1 MSEPR
6 LTVALSND
14 FFKAFARL
22 PEKARGKVAT
32 FISKFRANPRGTGLN
47 YERIEGGKDPFIRS
61 LRVDQDIRCIVRAP
75 DEGNTY
81 VLLWIDKHDDAYQ
94 WARRRTCHVNRVSGA
109 LQVVDVEAAEMA
121 VGAETAGGDAF
132 AAAASA
138 DLASNASASKNGP
151 APTPAP
157 QAAEAQAPARSAPSV
172 FIHCSDD
179 QLMQLGVPE
188 ALLPAVRAVTS
199 EESLARLI
207 EWVPQDCVDGLI
219 LLADGKPI
227 EAVVEELERQR
238 PAEIDPSDVAAAL
251 ETPESQAQFL
261 VITDDDVL
269 EAMLSAPLEC
279 WRVFL
284 HPSQRRLVERTWS
297 GPVRVLGGAGTGKTV
312 VAMHRARWLAQQLIK
327 SGAPGRVLFTTF
339 TRNLATDIRA
349 NLTKIC
355 SPEQLQRIEVIPLD
369 GWVMNFLKSQ
379 GLQVRV
385 FNDEA
390 RKSCWSLAMDV
401 ADTSLG
407 LAERFYQEEWQEV
420 VLAQGCRSRDDYLV
434 ARRVGR
440 GTRLSREQR
449 SRIWP
454 VFDAVRAE
462 FRQRGLWE
470 PEEAKQIAADLLNQP
485 ERAPLYAAVVVD
497 EAQDLDLASFSLL
510 RALVGE
516 ARANDLF
523 IVGDPHQRIYGK
535 PVVLSRCGIDIRGRS
550 KKLRINYRTTEETRA
565 WATAVLHGVD
575 FDDLDG
581 GSESASDY
589 RSLLH
594 GDAPLVQ
601 GFEDPADEQRFLV
614 TTLRQLRDEQQ
625 SLASTCV
632 TARTNKAVE
641 KLNGLLKAEG
651 FATRVI
657 NADESDDP
665 SDPALRLATMHRV
678 KGLEFD
684 QVFLPELD
692 ASQMPLQVELN
703 KRPDQLS
710 KDLFEQQERSL
721 LHVAAT
727 RAKKRVVVSFSGKP
741 SPFLCRG

>member
-47 YERIEGGKDPFIRS
+47 YEHIEGGKDPFIRS

-81 VLLWIDKHDDAYQ
+81 VILWIDKHDDAYQ

-109 LQVVDVEAAEMA
+109 LQVVDVEAAEIA
-121 VGAETAGGDAF
+121 VGDAI
-132 AAAASA
+132 AAAVSKALASNTPAAQVAAASTQTA
-138 DLASNASASKNGP
+138 QPTKAQGSASAATSLF
-151 APTPAP
+151 A
-157 QAAEAQAPARSAPSV
+157 
-172 FIHCSDD
+172 HCSDD
-179 QLMQLGVPE
+179 QLMLLGVPE
-188 ALLPAVRAVTS
+188 ALLPAVRAVTT
-199 EESLARLI
+199 EETLSRLI

-219 LLADGKPI
+219 LLADGKAI
-227 EAVVEELERQR
+227 EAVIEELERQR
-238 PAEIDPSDVAAAL
+238 PVAIDPTDVAAAL
-251 ETPESQAQFL
+251 DTPESKAEFL

-269 EAMLSAPLEC
+269 EAMLSAPLER

-297 GPVRVLGGAGTGKTV
+297 GAVRVLGGAGTGKTV
-312 VAMHRARWLAQQLIK
+312 VAMHRGRWLAQQLIE
-327 SGAPGRVLFTTF
+327 SGAPGRVLFTTY

-355 SPEQLQRIEVIPLD
+355 SPEELQRIEVIHLD
-369 GWVMNFLKSQ
+369 GWVMTFLKSQ

-385 FNDEA
+385 FNEEA
-390 RKSCWSLAMDV
+390 RDSCWSLAMDV

-407 LAERFYQEEWQEV
+407 LDDRFYREEWKDV

-440 GTRLSREQR
+440 GTRLSRPQR
-449 SRIWP
+449 AQIWP

-470 PEEAKQIAADLLNQP
+470 PEEAKQIAADLIHKADRP
-485 ERAPLYAAVVVD
+485 PLYAAGVVD
-497 EAQDLDLASFSLL
+497 EAQDFDVASFSLL

-516 ARANDLF
+516 PRANDLF

-550 KKLRINYRTTEETRA
+550 RKLRINYRTTEETRA
-565 WATAVLHGVD
+565 WATAVLHGLD

-581 GSESASDY
+581 GSDPASDY

-594 GDAPLVQ
+594 GDHPLVQ
-601 GFEDPADEQRFLV
+601 GFEDPAEEQRFLV
-614 TTLRQLRDEQQ
+614 NTLRQLRGEQQ

-632 TARTNKAVE
+632 AARTNKAVE
-641 KLNGLLKAEG
+641 KLNGLLQGEG
-651 FATRVI
+651 FTTRVI
-657 NADESDDP
+657 NAEESDDP

-684 QVFLPELD
+684 QIFLPALD

-703 KRPDQLS
+703 KRPDALS
-710 KDLFEQQERSL
+710 RELFEQQERSL

-727 RAKKRVVVSFSGKP
+727 RAKKRVVVSYSGKG
-741 SPFLCRG
+741 SPFISRS

>member
-14 FFKAFARL
+14 FFKAFGRL
-22 PEKARGKVAT
+22 PEKAQGKVAT
-32 FISKFRANPRGTGLN
+32 FISKFRANPRSPGLN

-61 LRVDQDIRCIVRAP
+61 IRVDQDIRCIVRAP
-75 DEGNTY
+75 DSGDTY

-109 LQVVDVEAAEMA
+109 LQVVDVEAAELA
-121 VGAETAGGDAF
+121 VGDAI
-132 AAAASA
+132 AAAVSEA
-138 DLASNASASKNGP
+138 LANQAPP
-151 APTPAP
+151 AQTTPDTTPAST
-157 QAAEAQAPARSAPSV
+157 AQPESPSL
-172 FIHCSDD
+172 FCHCSDD
-179 QLMQLGVPE
+179 QLMVLGVPE

-199 EESLARLI
+199 EEALSRLI

-227 EAVVEELERQR
+227 EAVIEELERKR
-238 PAEIDPSDVAAAL
+238 PAAIDPTDVAAAL
-251 ETPESQAQFL
+251 DTPESRAEFL

-269 EAMLSAPLEC
+269 EAMLSAPLER

-284 HPSQRRLVERTWS
+284 HPSQRRLVEGPWS
-297 GPVRVLGGAGTGKTV
+297 GAVRVLGGAGTGKTV
-312 VAMHRARWLAQQLIK
+312 VAMHRARRLANELINT
-327 SGAPGRVLFTTF
+327 GAPGRVLFTTF

-355 SPEQLQRIEVIPLD
+355 SPEELQRIEVIHLD
-369 GWVMNFLKSQ
+369 GWVMTFLKGQ

-390 RKSCWSLAMDV
+390 RDSCWSLAMDV
-401 ADTSLG
+401 ADTTLG
-407 LAERFYQEEWQEV
+407 LDVSFYREEWKDV
-420 VLAQGCRSRDDYLV
+420 VLAQGCQSRDEYLM

-440 GTRLSREQR
+440 GTRLSRPQR
-449 SRIWP
+449 AQIWP

-470 PEEAKQIAADLLNQP
+470 PQEAKQIAADLI
-485 ERAPLYAAVVVD
+485 RKADRSPLYAAVVVD
-497 EAQDLDLASFSLL
+497 EAQDFDVASFSLL
-510 RALVGE
+510 RTLVGE
-516 ARANDLF
+516 PRPNDLF

-550 KKLRINYRTTEETRA
+550 RKLRINYRTTEETRA
-565 WATAVLHGVD
+565 WATAVLHGLD

-581 GSESASDY
+581 GSDPTSDY

-594 GDAPLVQ
+594 GDDPLVQ
-601 GFEDPADEQRFLV
+601 GFEDPADEQKFLV
-614 TTLRQLRDEQQ
+614 SMLRQLRDEQQ

-632 TARTNKAVE
+632 VARTNKAVE
-641 KLNGLLKAEG
+641 KLDALLKGEG
-651 FATRVI
+651 FSTRVI

-684 QVFLPELD
+684 QVFLPALD
-692 ASQMPLQVELN
+692 ASQMPLQAKLN
-703 KRPDQLS
+703 ERPDALS
-710 KDLFEQQERSL
+710 RELFERQERSL

-727 RAKKRVVVSFSGKP
+727 RAKKRVVVSYSGKA
-741 SPFLCRG
+741 SPFIRRS

>member
-14 FFKAFARL
+14 FFKAFGRL
-22 PEKARGKVAT
+22 PEKAQGKVAT
-32 FISKFRANPRGTGLN
+32 FISRFRDNPRSPGLN
-47 YERIEGGKDPFIRS
+47 YERIEGGKDPLIRS
-61 LRVDQDIRCIVRAP
+61 VRVDQDIRCIVRAP
-75 DEGNTY
+75 DTGDTY

-94 WARRRTCHVNRVSGA
+94 WARRRSCHVNRVSGA
-109 LQVVDVEAAEMA
+109 LQVVDVEAAELA
-121 VGAETAGGDAF
+121 VSAETAVGDAI
-132 AAAASA
+132 AAAVSEA
-138 DLASNASASKNGP
+138 LANQAPVVQPAPSPSVAGP
-151 APTPAP
+151 AATAT
-157 QAAEAQAPARSAPSV
+157 AQAKVGSLFA
-172 FIHCSDD
+172 HCSDD
-179 QLMQLGVPE
+179 QLMLLGVPE
-188 ALLPAVRAVTS
+188 ALLPAVRAVSS
-199 EESLARLI
+199 EEALSRLI

-227 EAVVEELERQR
+227 EAVIEELERQR
-238 PAEIDPSDVAAAL
+238 PTAIDPTDVAAAL
-251 ETPESQAQFL
+251 ETPESKAAFL

-269 EAMLSAPLEC
+269 EAMLSAPLER

-284 HPSQRRLVERTWS
+284 HPSQRRLVERQWS
-297 GPVRVLGGAGTGKTV
+297 GAVRVLGGAGTGKTV
-312 VAMHRARWLAQQLIK
+312 VAMHRARWLAHELIK
-327 SGAPGRVLFTTF
+327 TGSSGRVLFTTF

-355 SPEQLQRIEVIPLD
+355 SPEQLQRIEVIHLD
-369 GWVMNFLKSQ
+369 GWVMNFLKGQ

-390 RKSCWSLAMDV
+390 RDSCWRLAMDL

-407 LAERFYQEEWQEV
+407 LDERFYREEWKEV
-420 VLAQGCRSRDDYLV
+420 VLAQGCRSRDEYLM

-440 GTRLSREQR
+440 GTRLSRPQR
-449 SRIWP
+449 GQIWP

-470 PEEAKQIAADLLNQP
+470 PVEARQIAADLIAKANRP
-485 ERAPLYAAVVVD
+485 PLYAAVVVD
-497 EAQDLDLASFSLL
+497 EAQDLDVAAFSLL

-516 ARANDLF
+516 PRANDLF
-523 IVGDPHQRIYGK
+523 LVGDPHQRIYGK

-550 KKLRINYRTTEETRA
+550 RKLRINYRTTEETRA
-565 WATAVLHGVD
+565 WATAVLHGLD

-581 GSESASDY
+581 GSDPASDY

-594 GDAPLVQ
+594 GDVPLVQ
-601 GFEDPADEQRFLV
+601 GFEDPAEEQKFLV
-614 TTLRQLRDEQQ
+614 STLRQLRDEQQ

-632 TARTNKAVE
+632 AARTNRAVE
-641 KLNGLLKAEG
+641 KLETLLKSEG
-651 FATRVI
+651 FSTRVI
-657 NADESDDP
+657 NAEESDDP

-684 QVFLPELD
+684 QVFLPGLD
-692 ASQMPLQVELN
+692 ASQMPLQVELS
-703 KRPDQLS
+703 KRPDALS
-710 KDLFEQQERSL
+710 RELFEQQERSL

-727 RAKKRVVVSFSGKP
+727 RAKKRVVVSYSGKA
-741 SPFLCRG
+741 SPFIGRS

>member
-47 YERIEGGKDPFIRS
+47 YEHIEGGKDPYIRS

-75 DEGNTY
+75 DKGDTY
-81 VLLWIDKHDDAYQ
+81 VILWIDKHDDAYQ

-109 LQVVDVEAAEMA
+109 LQVVDVEAAEIA
-121 VGAETAGGDAF
+121 VGDAI
-132 AAAASA
+132 AAAVSEALANNTPAAQVAAASTQTA
-138 DLASNASASKNGP
+138 QPTKAQGSASAATSLF
-151 APTPAP
+151 A
-157 QAAEAQAPARSAPSV
+157 
-172 FIHCSDD
+172 HCSDD
-179 QLMQLGVPE
+179 QLMLLGVPE
-188 ALLPAVRAVTS
+188 ALLPAVRAVTT
-199 EESLARLI
+199 EETLSRLI

-219 LLADGKPI
+219 LLADGKAI
-227 EAVVEELERQR
+227 EAVIEELERQR
-238 PAEIDPSDVAAAL
+238 PVAIDPTDVAAAL
-251 ETPESQAQFL
+251 DTPESKAEFL

-269 EAMLSAPLEC
+269 EAMLSAPLER

-284 HPSQRRLVERTWS
+284 HPSQRRLVERIWS
-297 GPVRVLGGAGTGKTV
+297 GAVRVLGGAGTGKTV
-312 VAMHRARWLAQQLIK
+312 VAMHRTRWLAQQLIE

-355 SPEQLQRIEVIPLD
+355 SPEELQRIEVIHLD

-390 RKSCWSLAMDV
+390 RDSCWSMAMDV

-407 LAERFYQEEWQEV
+407 LAERFYKEEWKEV

-440 GTRLSREQR
+440 GTRLSRPQR
-449 SRIWP
+449 AQIWP

-470 PEEAKQIAADLLNQP
+470 PEEAKQIAADLIHKADRP
-485 ERAPLYAAVVVD
+485 PLYAAGVVD
-497 EAQDLDLASFSLL
+497 EAQDFDVASFSLL

-516 ARANDLF
+516 PRANDLF

-550 KKLRINYRTTEETRA
+550 RKLRINYRTTEETRA
-565 WATAVLHGVD
+565 WATAVLHGLD

-581 GSESASDY
+581 GSDPASDY

-594 GDAPLVQ
+594 GDHPLVQ
-601 GFEDPADEQRFLV
+601 GFEDPAEEQRFLV
-614 TTLRQLRDEQQ
+614 NTLRQLRGEQQ

-632 TARTNKAVE
+632 AARTNKAVE
-641 KLNGLLKAEG
+641 KLNGLLQGEG
-651 FATRVI
+651 FTTRVI
-657 NADESDDP
+657 NAEESDDP

-684 QVFLPELD
+684 QIFLPALD

-703 KRPDQLS
+703 KRPDALS
-710 KDLFEQQERSL
+710 RELFEQQERSL

-727 RAKKRVVVSFSGKP
+727 RAKKRVVVSYSGKG
-741 SPFLCRG
+741 SPFISRS

>member
-1 MSEPR
+1 MSESR

-14 FFKAFARL
+14 FFKAFGRL

-32 FISKFRANPRGTGLN
+32 FISKFRDNPRSTGLN

-61 LRVDQDIRCIVRAP
+61 IRVDQDIRCIVRAP

-109 LQVVDVEAAEMA
+109 LQVVDVEAAESA
-121 VGAETAGGDAF
+121 VGDAI
-132 AAAASA
+132 AAAVNESLASQSAVAAAPSASTKASA
-138 DLASNASASKNGP
+138 
-151 APTPAP
+151 PTT
-157 QAAEAQAPARSAPSV
+157 AANSDSLFA
-172 FIHCSDD
+172 HCSDE
-179 QLMQLGVPE
+179 QLMLLGVPE
-188 ALLPAVRAVTS
+188 ALLPAVRAVCS
-199 EESLARLI
+199 EETLSRLI

-219 LLADGKPI
+219 LLGDGKSI
-227 EAVVEELERQR
+227 EAVIDELERQR
-238 PAEIDPSDVAAAL
+238 PTTIDPTDVAAAL
-251 ETPESQAQFL
+251 ETPESKAEFM

-269 EAMLSAPLEC
+269 EAMLSAPLER

-297 GPVRVLGGAGTGKTV
+297 GAVRVLGGAGTGKTV
-312 VAMHRARWLAQQLIK
+312 VAMHRAKWLAQQLIE
-327 SGAPGRVLFTTF
+327 SGGAGRVLFTTF
-339 TRNLATDIRA
+339 TRNLATDIRS
-349 NLTKIC
+349 NHTKIC
-355 SPEQLQRIEVIPLD
+355 SPAEQQRIEVIHLD
-369 GWVMNFLKSQ
+369 GWVMTFLKTQ

-385 FNDEA
+385 FNEEA
-390 RKSCWSLAMDV
+390 RDSCWSLAMDV

-407 LAERFYQEEWQEV
+407 LDERFYREEWKDV
-420 VLAQGCRSRDDYLV
+420 VLAQGCRSRDDYLM

-440 GTRLSREQR
+440 GTRLSRQQR
-449 SRIWP
+449 AQIWP

-470 PEEAKQIAADLLNQP
+470 PEEAKQIAADLLQRSEQP
-485 ERAPLYAAVVVD
+485 PLYAAVLVD
-497 EAQDLDLASFSLL
+497 EAQDLDIASFHLL

-516 ARANDLF
+516 PRANDIF

-535 PVVLSRCGIDIRGRS
+535 PVVLSRCGIDIRGRAR
-550 KKLRINYRTTEETRA
+550 KLRINYRTTEETRA
-565 WATAVLHGVD
+565 WATAVLHGLD

-581 GSESASDY
+581 GSDPASDY

-594 GDAPLVQ
+594 GDKPLVR
-601 GFEDPADEQRFLV
+601 GFQDPADEQRFLV
-614 TTLRQLRDEQQ
+614 ETLRQLRAEQQ

-632 TARTNKAVE
+632 AARTKRAVE
-641 KLNGLLKAEG
+641 KLNTLLQGEG
-651 FATRVI
+651 FDTRVI

-665 SDPALRLATMHRV
+665 SDPSLRLATMHRV

-684 QVFLPELD
+684 QVFLPGLT
-692 ASQMPLQVELN
+692 A
-703 KRPDQLS
+703 DQLPLRPVLDGCPDELS
-710 KDLFEQQERSL
+710 REQFEQQERSL

-727 RAKKRVVVSFSGKP
+727 RAKKRVVVTFSGKP
-741 SPFLCRG
+741 STFIDTEVAQPVTT

>member
-14 FFKAFARL
+14 FFKAFGRL
-22 PEKARGKVAT
+22 PEKARGKVAS
-32 FISKFRANPRGTGLN
+32 FISKFRANPRSPGLN
-47 YERIEGGKDPFIRS
+47 YERIEGGKDPLIRS
-61 LRVDQDIRCIVRAP
+61 IRVDQDIRCIVRAP
-75 DEGNTY
+75 DQGDTY

-109 LQVVDVEAAEMA
+109 LQVVDVEAAELA
-121 VGAETAGGDAF
+121 VSAETAVGDAIAAAVSAALASQASPRQRTVAVP
-132 AAAASA
+132 AAAA
-138 DLASNASASKNGP
+138 
-151 APTPAP
+151 
-157 QAAEAQAPARSAPSV
+157 AEAASPSL
-172 FIHCSDD
+172 FAHGSDD
-179 QLMQLGVPE
+179 QLMLLGVPE

-199 EESLARLI
+199 QEALSRLI
-207 EWVPQDCVDGLI
+207 EWMPLDCVDGLI

-227 EAVVEELERQR
+227 EAVIEELERQR
-238 PAEIDPSDVAAAL
+238 PAAIDPSDVAAAL
-251 ETPESQAQFL
+251 DTPESKAEFL

-269 EAMLSAPLEC
+269 EAMLSAPLER

-284 HPSQRRLVERTWS
+284 HPSQRRLVERQW
-297 GPVRVLGGAGTGKTV
+297 GGAVRVLGGAGTGKTV
-312 VAMHRARWLAQQLIK
+312 VAMHRARWLANALIK
-327 SGAPGRVLFTTF
+327 TSSPGRVLFTTF
-339 TRNLATDIRA
+339 TRNLATDIRS

-355 SPEQLQRIEVIPLD
+355 SPEELQRIEVIHLD
-369 GWVMNFLKSQ
+369 GWVMNFLKGQ

-390 RKSCWSLAMDV
+390 RNSCWSLAMDL
-401 ADTSLG
+401 ADTSLE
-407 LAERFYQEEWQEV
+407 LDERFYREEWQDV
-420 VLAQGCRSRDDYLV
+420 VLAQGCRSRDEYLI

-440 GTRLSREQR
+440 GTRLSRPQR
-449 SRIWP
+449 AQIWP

-470 PEEAKQIAADLLNQP
+470 PEEAKQIAADLIHKTNQP
-485 ERAPLYAAVVVD
+485 PLYAAVVVD
-497 EAQDLDLASFSLL
+497 EAQDLDGASFALL

-516 ARANDLF
+516 PRANDLF
-523 IVGDPHQRIYGK
+523 LVGDPHQRIYGK

-550 KKLRINYRTTEETRA
+550 RKLRINYRTTEETRA
-565 WATAVLHGVD
+565 WATAVLHGLA
-575 FDDLDG
+575 FDDLAG
-581 GSESASDY
+581 GSDPASDT

-594 GDAPLVQ
+594 GDQPLVQ
-601 GFEDPADEQRFLV
+601 GFEDPAEEQKFLV
-614 TTLRQLRDEQQ
+614 STLRQLREEQP

-632 TARTNKAVE
+632 AARTNKAVE
-641 KLNGLLKAEG
+641 KLEALLKGEG

-657 NADESDDP
+657 KAEESDDP

-684 QVFLPELD
+684 QVFLPALD

-703 KRPDQLS
+703 QRPDALS
-710 KDLFEQQERSL
+710 RELFEQQERSL

-727 RAKKRVVVSFSGKP
+727 RAKKRVVVSYSGKA
-741 SPFLCRG
+741 SPFLDRS

>member
-47 YERIEGGKDPFIRS
+47 YEHIEGGKDPYIRS

-75 DEGNTY
+75 DKGDTY
-81 VLLWIDKHDDAYQ
+81 VILWIDKHDDAYQ

-109 LQVVDVEAAEMA
+109 LQVVDVEAAEIA
-121 VGAETAGGDAF
+121 VGDAI
-132 AAAASA
+132 AAAVSEALANNTPAAQVAAASTQTA
-138 DLASNASASKNGP
+138 QPTKAQGSASAATSLF
-151 APTPAP
+151 A
-157 QAAEAQAPARSAPSV
+157 
-172 FIHCSDD
+172 HCSDD
-179 QLMQLGVPE
+179 QLMLLGVPE
-188 ALLPAVRAVTS
+188 ALLPAVRAVTT
-199 EESLARLI
+199 EETLSRLI

-219 LLADGKPI
+219 LLADGKAI
-227 EAVVEELERQR
+227 EAVIEELERQR
-238 PAEIDPSDVAAAL
+238 PVAIDPTDVAAAL
-251 ETPESQAQFL
+251 DTPESKAEFL

-269 EAMLSAPLEC
+269 EAMLSAPLER

-297 GPVRVLGGAGTGKTV
+297 GAVRVLGGAGTGKTV
-312 VAMHRARWLAQQLIK
+312 VAMHRGRWLAQQLIE

-355 SPEQLQRIEVIPLD
+355 SPEELQRIEVIHLD

-390 RKSCWSLAMDV
+390 RDSCWSMAMDV

-407 LAERFYQEEWQEV
+407 LAERFYKEEWKEV

-440 GTRLSREQR
+440 GTRLSRPQR
-449 SRIWP
+449 AQIWP

-470 PEEAKQIAADLLNQP
+470 PEEAKQIAADLIHKADRP
-485 ERAPLYAAVVVD
+485 PLYAAGVVD
-497 EAQDLDLASFSLL
+497 EAQDFDVASFSLL

-516 ARANDLF
+516 PRANDLF

-550 KKLRINYRTTEETRA
+550 RKLRINYRTTEETRA
-565 WATAVLHGVD
+565 WATAVLHGLD

-581 GSESASDY
+581 GSDPASDY

-594 GDAPLVQ
+594 GDHPLVQ
-601 GFEDPADEQRFLV
+601 GFEDPAEEQRFLV
-614 TTLRQLRDEQQ
+614 NTLRQLRGEQQ

-632 TARTNKAVE
+632 AARTNKAVE
-641 KLNGLLKAEG
+641 KLNGLLQGEG
-651 FATRVI
+651 FTTRVI
-657 NADESDDP
+657 NAEESDDP

-684 QVFLPELD
+684 QIFLPALD

-703 KRPDQLS
+703 KRPDALS
-710 KDLFEQQERSL
+710 RELFEQQERSL

-727 RAKKRVVVSFSGKP
+727 RAKKRVVVSYSGKG
-741 SPFLCRG
+741 SPFISRS

>member
-1 MSEPR
+1 MSESR

-14 FFKAFARL
+14 FFKAFGRL

-32 FISKFRANPRGTGLN
+32 FISKFRDNPRSPGLN
-47 YERIEGGKDPFIRS
+47 YERIEGGKDPMIRS
-61 LRVDQDIRCIVRAP
+61 IRVDQDIRCIVRAP
-75 DEGNTY
+75 EEGDTY

-109 LQVVDVEAAEMA
+109 LQVVDVEAAELA
-121 VGAETAGGDAF
+121 VGDAI
-132 AAAASA
+132 AAAVSEA
-138 DLASNASASKNGP
+138 LASS
-151 APTPAP
+151 TPASEAVAP
-157 QAAEAQAPARSAPSV
+157 PPGAVQASTPTESLFA
-172 FIHCSDD
+172 HCSDD
-179 QLMQLGVPE
+179 QLMLLGVPE

-199 EESLARLI
+199 QDALTRLI

-227 EAVVEELERQR
+227 EAVIDELERQR
-238 PAEIDPSDVAAAL
+238 PVAIDPSDVAAAL
-251 ETPESQAQFL
+251 ETPESKAEFL

-269 EAMLSAPLEC
+269 EAMLSAPLER

-284 HPSQRRLVERTWS
+284 HPSQRRLVERNWS
-297 GPVRVLGGAGTGKTV
+297 GAVRVLGGAGTGKTV
-312 VAMHRARWLAQQLIK
+312 VAMHRARWLAQQLIQTGT
-327 SGAPGRVLFTTF
+327 SGRVLFTTF

-355 SPEQLQRIEVIPLD
+355 SPEELQRIEVIHLD
-369 GWVMNFLKSQ
+369 GWVMTFLKGQ

-390 RKSCWSLAMDV
+390 RDSCWSLAMDV

-407 LAERFYQEEWQEV
+407 LDQRFYREEWKDV
-420 VLAQGCRSRDDYLV
+420 VLAQGCRSRDDYQV

-440 GTRLSREQR
+440 GTRLNRQQR
-449 SRIWP
+449 AQIWP

-470 PEEAKQIAADLLNQP
+470 PEEAKQIAADRLNRSGQP
-485 ERAPLYAAVVVD
+485 PLYAAVVVD

-510 RALVGE
+510 RALKGPPH
-516 ARANDLF
+516 ANDLF

-535 PVVLSRCGIDIRGRS
+535 PVVLSRCGIDIRGRAR
-550 KKLRINYRTTEETRA
+550 KLRINYRTTEETRA
-565 WATAVLHGVD
+565 WATAVLQGLD

-581 GSESASDY
+581 GSDPASDY

-594 GDAPLVQ
+594 GDQPLVR
-601 GFEDPADEQRFLV
+601 GFEDPAEEQRFLV
-614 TTLRQLRDEQQ
+614 ETLHQLQEDQK
-625 SLASTCV
+625 SLGSSCV
-632 TARTNKAVE
+632 TARTNKSVE
-641 KLNGLLKAEG
+641 RLEALLKREG

-657 NADESDDP
+657 NANESDDP

-684 QVFLPELD
+684 QVFLPGLTADQLPLRRILD
-692 ASQMPLQVELN
+692 GC
-703 KRPDQLS
+703 PDQLS
-710 KDLFEQQERSL
+710 KELFEQQERSL

-727 RAKKRVVVSFSGKP
+727 RAKKRVVVSFSGQP
-741 SPFLCRG
+741 SPFIARG

>member
-14 FFKAFARL
+14 FFKAFGRL
-22 PEKARGKVAT
+22 PEKAQGKVAT
-32 FISKFRANPRGTGLN
+32 FISKFRDNPRSPGLN

-61 LRVDQDIRCIVRAP
+61 VRVDQDIRCIVRAP
-75 DEGNTY
+75 DTGDTY

-121 VGAETAGGDAF
+121 VGDAI
-132 AAAASA
+132 AAAVSEA
-138 DLASNASASKNGP
+138 LAHQAPVVQP
-151 APTPAP
+151 AP
-157 QAAEAQAPARSAPSV
+157 AQPKVGSLFA
-172 FIHCSDD
+172 HCSDD
-179 QLMQLGVPE
+179 QLMLLGVPE
-188 ALLPAVRAVTS
+188 ALLPAVRAVS
-199 EESLARLI
+199 SDEALSRLI
-207 EWVPQDCVDGLI
+207 AWVPQDCVDGLI

-227 EAVVEELERQR
+227 EAVIEELERQR
-238 PAEIDPSDVAAAL
+238 PAAIDPTDVAAAL
-251 ETPESQAQFL
+251 ETPESKAEFL

-269 EAMLSAPLEC
+269 EAMLSAPLER

-284 HPSQRRLVERTWS
+284 HPSQRRLVERQWS
-297 GPVRVLGGAGTGKTV
+297 GAVRVLGGAGTGKTV
-312 VAMHRARWLAQQLIK
+312 VAMHRARWLAHELSK
-327 SGAPGRVLFTTF
+327 TGASGRVLFTTF

-355 SPEQLQRIEVIPLD
+355 SPEELQRIEVIHLD
-369 GWVMNFLKSQ
+369 GWVMTFLKGQ

-385 FNDEA
+385 FHEEA
-390 RKSCWSLAMDV
+390 RDSCWSLAMDV

-407 LAERFYQEEWQEV
+407 LDERFYREEWKDV
-420 VLAQGCRSRDDYLV
+420 VLAQGCRSRDEYLM

-440 GTRLSREQR
+440 GTRLSRPQR
-449 SRIWP
+449 AQIWP

-470 PEEAKQIAADLLNQP
+470 PEEAKQIAADLIHKANQP
-485 ERAPLYAAVVVD
+485 PLYAAVVVD
-497 EAQDLDLASFSLL
+497 EAQDLDVASFSLL

-516 ARANDLF
+516 PRANDLF

-535 PVVLSRCGIDIRGRS
+535 PLVLSRCGIDIRGRAR
-550 KKLRINYRTTEETRA
+550 KLRINYRTTEETRA
-565 WATAVLHGVD
+565 WATAVLHGLD

-581 GSESASDY
+581 GSDPASDY

-594 GDAPLVQ
+594 GDQPLVQ
-601 GFEDPADEQRFLV
+601 GFEDPGEEQRFLV
-614 TTLRQLRDEQQ
+614 STLRQLRDEQQ

-632 TARTNKAVE
+632 AARTNKAVE
-641 KLNGLLKAEG
+641 KLEALLKGEG

-657 NADESDDP
+657 KAEESDDP

-684 QVFLPELD
+684 QVFLPALD

-703 KRPDQLS
+703 KRPDALS
-710 KDLFEQQERSL
+710 RELFEQQERSL

-727 RAKKRVVVSFSGKP
+727 RAKKRVVVSYSGKA
-741 SPFLCRG
+741 SPFISRS

>member
-14 FFKAFARL
+14 FFKAFGRL
-22 PEKARGKVAT
+22 PEKAQGKVAT
-32 FISKFRANPRGTGLN
+32 FISKFRANPRSPGLN

-109 LQVVDVEAAEMA
+109 LQVVDVEAAELA
-121 VGAETAGGDAF
+121 VGDAI
-132 AAAASA
+132 AAAVSEA
-138 DLASNASASKNGP
+138 LASPTPVVHA
-151 APTPAP
+151 APTPSAP
-157 QAAEAQAPARSAPSV
+157 APAPSAQAPVGSLFA
-172 FIHCSDD
+172 HCSDD
-179 QLMQLGVPE
+179 QLMLLGVPE
-188 ALLPAVRAVTS
+188 ALLPAVRAVGS
-199 EESLARLI
+199 EEALSRLI

-227 EAVVEELERQR
+227 EAVIEELERQR
-238 PAEIDPSDVAAAL
+238 PAAIDPSDVAAAL
-251 ETPESQAQFL
+251 ETPESKAEFL

-269 EAMLSAPLEC
+269 EAMLSAPVER

-284 HPSQRRLVERTWS
+284 HPSQRRLVERQWS
-297 GPVRVLGGAGTGKTV
+297 GAVRVLGGAGTGKTV
-312 VAMHRARWLAQQLIK
+312 VAMHRARWLAKELIQA
-327 SGAPGRVLFTTF
+327 SSPGRVLFTTF

-355 SPEQLQRIEVIPLD
+355 SPEELQRIEVIHLD
-369 GWVMNFLKSQ
+369 GWVMTFLKGQ

-385 FNDEA
+385 FNEEA
-390 RKSCWSLAMDV
+390 RDSCWSLAMDL

-407 LAERFYQEEWQEV
+407 LDERFYREEWKDV
-420 VLAQGCRSRDDYLV
+420 VLAQGCRSRDEYLM

-440 GTRLSREQR
+440 GTRLSRQQR
-449 SRIWP
+449 AQIWP

-470 PEEAKQIAADLLNQP
+470 PEEAKQIAADLIRKGDRP
-485 ERAPLYAAVVVD
+485 PLYGAVVVD
-497 EAQDLDLASFSLL
+497 EAQDLDVASFSLL

-516 ARANDLF
+516 PRANDLF

-550 KKLRINYRTTEETRA
+550 RKLRINYRTTEETRA
-565 WATAVLHGVD
+565 WATAVLHGLE

-581 GSESASDY
+581 GQDPASDY

-594 GDAPLVQ
+594 GDDPLVQ
-601 GFEDPADEQRFLV
+601 GFEDPADEQKFLV
-614 TTLRQLRDEQQ
+614 STLRQLRDEQQ

-632 TARTNKAVE
+632 AARTNRAVE
-641 KLNGLLKAEG
+641 KLDVLLKGEG
-651 FATRVI
+651 FVTRVI
-657 NADESDDP
+657 NAEESDDP

-684 QVFLPELD
+684 QVFLPALD

-703 KRPDQLS
+703 KRPDAVS
-710 KDLFEQQERSL
+710 RELFEQQERSL

-727 RAKKRVVVSFSGKP
+727 RAKKRVVVSYSGKA
-741 SPFLCRG
+741 SPFISQR

>member
-14 FFKAFARL
+14 FFKAFGRL

-32 FISKFRANPRGTGLN
+32 FISKFRANPRSPGLN

-61 LRVDQDIRCIVRAP
+61 IRVDQDIRCIVRAP
-75 DEGNTY
+75 DAGDTY

-109 LQVVDVEAAEMA
+109 LQVVDVEAAELA
-121 VGAETAGGDAF
+121 VGDAI
-132 AAAASA
+132 AAAVSEA
-138 DLASNASASKNGP
+138 LANQ
-151 APTPAP
+151 APVDQP
-157 QAAEAQAPARSAPSV
+157 AQAQAQVGSLFA
-172 FIHCSDD
+172 HCSDE
-179 QLMQLGVPE
+179 QLMLLGVPE
-188 ALLPAVRAVTS
+188 ALLPAVRAVSS
-199 EESLARLI
+199 EEALSRLI

-227 EAVVEELERQR
+227 EVVIEELERQR
-238 PAEIDPSDVAAAL
+238 PAAIDPSDVAAAL
-251 ETPESQAQFL
+251 ETPESKAEFL

-269 EAMLSAPLEC
+269 EAMLSAPLER

-284 HPSQRRLVERTWS
+284 HPSQRRLVERQWS
-297 GPVRVLGGAGTGKTV
+297 GAVRVLGGAGTGKTV
-312 VAMHRARWLAQQLIK
+312 VAMHRARWLAQQLIQT
-327 SGAPGRVLFTTF
+327 SSPGRVLFTTF

-355 SPEQLQRIEVIPLD
+355 SPEELQRIEVIHLD
-369 GWVMNFLKSQ
+369 GWVMKFLKGQ

-385 FNDEA
+385 FNEEA
-390 RKSCWSLAMDV
+390 RDSCWSLAMDV

-407 LAERFYQEEWQEV
+407 LDERFYREEWKDV
-420 VLAQGCRSRDDYLV
+420 VLAQGCRSRDEYLM

-440 GTRLSREQR
+440 GTRLSRPQR
-449 SRIWP
+449 AQIWP

-470 PEEAKQIAADLLNQP
+470 PEEAKQIAADLIQK
-485 ERAPLYAAVVVD
+485 AAGSPLYAAVVVD
-497 EAQDLDLASFSLL
+497 EAQDLDVASFSLL

-516 ARANDLF
+516 PRANDLF

-535 PVVLSRCGIDIRGRS
+535 PVVLSRCGIDIRGRAR
-550 KKLRINYRTTEETRA
+550 KLRINYRTTEETRA
-565 WATAVLHGVD
+565 WATAVLHGLD

-581 GSESASDY
+581 GSDPASDY

-594 GDAPLVQ
+594 GDHPLVE
-601 GFEDPADEQRFLV
+601 GFEDPGEEQRFLV
-614 TTLRQLRDEQQ
+614 STLRQLREEQQ

-632 TARTNKAVE
+632 AARTNKAVE
-641 KLNGLLKAEG
+641 KLEALLKGEG

-657 NADESDDP
+657 NAEESDDP

-684 QVFLPELD
+684 QVFLPGLD
-692 ASQMPLQVELN
+692 ASQMPLQVEVN
-703 KRPDQLS
+703 KRPDAIS
-710 KDLFEQQERSL
+710 RELFEQQERSL

-727 RAKKRVVVSFSGKP
+727 RAKKRVVVSYSGKA
-741 SPFLCRG
+741 SPFIGRS

>member
-14 FFKAFARL
+14 FFKAFGRL
-22 PEKARGKVAT
+22 PDKAQGKVAT
-32 FISKFRANPRGTGLN
+32 FISKFRANPRSPGLN

-75 DEGNTY
+75 DEGDTF

-109 LQVVDVEAAEMA
+109 LQVVDVEAAELA
-121 VGAETAGGDAF
+121 VGDAI
-132 AAAASA
+132 AAAVSEA
-138 DLASNASASKNGP
+138 LANQ
-151 APTPAP
+151 TPA
-157 QAAEAQAPARSAPSV
+157 AQATPETSPAATAQPESPSL
-172 FIHCSDD
+172 FSHCSDD
-179 QLMQLGVPE
+179 QLMLLGVPE
-188 ALLPAVRAVTS
+188 ALLPAVRAVSS
-199 EESLARLI
+199 EEALSRLI
-207 EWVPQDCVDGLI
+207 TYLPQDCVDGLI

-227 EAVVEELERQR
+227 EAVIEELERQR
-238 PAEIDPSDVAAAL
+238 PTAIDPTDVAAAL
-251 ETPESQAQFL
+251 ETPESKAEFF

-269 EAMLSAPLEC
+269 EAMLSAPLER

-284 HPSQRRLVERTWS
+284 HPSQRRLVERQWS
-297 GPVRVLGGAGTGKTV
+297 GAVRVLGGAGTGKTV
-312 VAMHRARWLAQQLIK
+312 VAMHRARWLANELIK
-327 SGAPGRVLFTTF
+327 TGTAGRVLFTTF
-339 TRNLATDIRA
+339 TRNLATDIRT

-355 SPEQLQRIEVIPLD
+355 SPEELQRIEVIHLD
-369 GWVMNFLKSQ
+369 GWVMNFLKGQ

-385 FNDEA
+385 FNEEA
-390 RKSCWSLAMDV
+390 RDSCWSLAMDL
-401 ADTSLG
+401 ANTSLG
-407 LAERFYQEEWQEV
+407 LDERFYREEWKDV
-420 VLAQGCRSRDDYLV
+420 VLAQGCRSRDEYLM

-440 GTRLSREQR
+440 GTRLSRPQR
-449 SRIWP
+449 SQIWP
-454 VFDAVRAE
+454 VFDALRAE

-470 PEEAKQIAADLLNQP
+470 PEEAKQIAADLIQKGDRP
-485 ERAPLYAAVVVD
+485 PLYAAVVVD
-497 EAQDLDLASFSLL
+497 EAQDLDVASFSLL

-516 ARANDLF
+516 PSANDLF

-535 PVVLSRCGIDIRGRS
+535 PLVLSRCGIDIRGRS
-550 KKLRINYRTTEETRA
+550 RKLRINYRTTEETRA
-565 WATAVLHGVD
+565 WATAVLHGLD

-581 GSESASDY
+581 GSDPASDY

-594 GDAPLVQ
+594 GDQPLVQ

-614 TTLRQLRDEQQ
+614 STLRQLREEQQ

-632 TARTNKAVE
+632 AARTNKAVE
-641 KLNGLLKAEG
+641 KLEALLKGEG
-651 FATRVI
+651 FSTRVI
-657 NADESDDP
+657 KAEESDDP

-684 QVFLPELD
+684 QVFLPALD

-703 KRPDQLS
+703 KRPDALS
-710 KDLFEQQERSL
+710 RELFEQQERSL

-727 RAKKRVVVSFSGKP
+727 RAKKRVVVSYSGKA
-741 SPFLCRG
+741 SPFIGQS

>member
-14 FFKAFARL
+14 FFKAYGRL
-22 PEKARGKVAT
+22 SEKARSKVAT
-32 FISKFRANPRGTGLN
+32 FISKFRANPRSPGLN

-75 DEGNTY
+75 DGGDTY

-109 LQVVDVEAAEMA
+109 LQVVDVEAAEAA
-121 VGAETAGGDAF
+121 VGDAI
-132 AAAASA
+132 AAAVSEA
-138 DLASNASASKNGP
+138 LATN
-151 APTPAP
+151 TPAP
-157 QAAEAQAPARSAPSV
+157 QVVGPVPNSQPLAEAAQPPASPAASL
-172 FIHCSDD
+172 FAHCSDD
-179 QLMQLGVPE
+179 QLMLLGVPE
-188 ALLPAVRAVTS
+188 ALLPAVRAVTT
-199 EESLARLI
+199 EETLARLI

-219 LLADGKPI
+219 LLADGKAI
-227 EAVVEELERQR
+227 EAVIEELERQR
-238 PAEIDPSDVAAAL
+238 PVAIDPTDVAAAL
-251 ETPESQAQFL
+251 DTPESKAEFL

-269 EAMLSAPLEC
+269 EAMLSAPLER

-297 GPVRVLGGAGTGKTV
+297 GAVRVLGGAGTGKTV
-312 VAMHRARWLAQQLIK
+312 VAMHRARWLAKQLIA
-327 SGAPGRVLFTTF
+327 SGSPGRVLFTTY

-355 SPEQLQRIEVIPLD
+355 DPELLQHIEVIHLD
-369 GWVMNFLKSQ
+369 GWVMTFLKAQ

-390 RKSCWSLAMDV
+390 RESCWSMAMDV
-401 ADTSLG
+401 ADTTLG
-407 LAERFYQEEWQEV
+407 LAKRFYQEEWQEV

-440 GTRLSREQR
+440 GTRLNRDQR

-470 PEEAKQIAADLLNQP
+470 SEEAKQIAADLLNQP
-485 ERAPLYAAVVVD
+485 GRTPLYAAVVVD
-497 EAQDLDLASFSLL
+497 EAQDLDLASFALL

-516 ARANDLF
+516 ARPNDLF

-535 PVVLSRCGIDIRGRS
+535 PVVLSRSGIDIRGRS

-565 WATAVLHGVD
+565 WATAVLHGVV

-581 GSESASDY
+581 GSDQTSDY

-601 GFEDPADEQRFLV
+601 GFEDPADEQRFLIA
-614 TTLRQLRDEQQ
+614 TLRQLRDEQQ

-641 KLNGLLKAEG
+641 KLEGWLKAEG

-684 QVFLPELD
+684 QIFLPGLD
-692 ASQMPLQVELN
+692 ASQMPLQFELN
-703 KRPDQLS
+703 NRPDPLS

-741 SPFLCRG
+741 SPFLRPA

>member
-47 YERIEGGKDPFIRS
+47 YEHIEGGKDPFIRS

-81 VLLWIDKHDDAYQ
+81 VILWIDKHDDAYQ

-109 LQVVDVEAAEMA
+109 LQVVDVEAAEIA
-121 VGAETAGGDAF
+121 VGDAI
-132 AAAASA
+132 AAAVSEA
-138 DLASNASASKNGP
+138 LANNTPAAQVGP
-151 APTPAP
+151 APTQPA
-157 QAAEAQAPARSAPSV
+157 QAAKAQASASAV
-172 FIHCSDD
+172 ASLFAHCSDD
-179 QLMQLGVPE
+179 QLMLLGVPE
-188 ALLPAVRAVTS
+188 ALLPAVRAVTT
-199 EESLARLI
+199 EETLSRLI

-219 LLADGKPI
+219 LLADGKAI
-227 EAVVEELERQR
+227 EAVIEELERQR
-238 PAEIDPSDVAAAL
+238 PVAIDPTDVAAAL
-251 ETPESQAQFL
+251 DTPESKAEFL

-269 EAMLSAPLEC
+269 EAMLSAPLER

-284 HPSQRRLVERTWS
+284 HPSQRRLVERIWS
-297 GPVRVLGGAGTGKTV
+297 GAVRVLGGAGTGKTV
-312 VAMHRARWLAQQLIK
+312 VAMHRTRWLAQQLIE

-355 SPEQLQRIEVIPLD
+355 SPEELQRIEVIHLD

-390 RKSCWSLAMDV
+390 RDSCWSMAMDV

-407 LAERFYQEEWQEV
+407 LAERFYKEEWKEV

-440 GTRLSREQR
+440 GTRLSRPQR
-449 SRIWP
+449 AQIWP

-470 PEEAKQIAADLLNQP
+470 PEEAKQIAADLIHKADRP
-485 ERAPLYAAVVVD
+485 PLYAAGVVD
-497 EAQDLDLASFSLL
+497 EAQDFDVASFSLL

-516 ARANDLF
+516 PRANDLF

-550 KKLRINYRTTEETRA
+550 RKLRINYRTTEETRA
-565 WATAVLHGVD
+565 WATAVLHGLD

-581 GSESASDY
+581 GSDPASDY

-594 GDAPLVQ
+594 GDHPLVQ
-601 GFEDPADEQRFLV
+601 GFEDPAEEQRFLV
-614 TTLRQLRDEQQ
+614 NTLRQLRGEQQ

-632 TARTNKAVE
+632 AARTNKAVE
-641 KLNGLLKAEG
+641 KLNGLLQGEG
-651 FATRVI
+651 FTTRVI
-657 NADESDDP
+657 NAEESDDP

-684 QVFLPELD
+684 QIFLPALD

-703 KRPDQLS
+703 KRPDALS
-710 KDLFEQQERSL
+710 RELFEQQERSL

-727 RAKKRVVVSFSGKP
+727 RAKKRVVVSYSGKG
-741 SPFLCRG
+741 SPFISRS